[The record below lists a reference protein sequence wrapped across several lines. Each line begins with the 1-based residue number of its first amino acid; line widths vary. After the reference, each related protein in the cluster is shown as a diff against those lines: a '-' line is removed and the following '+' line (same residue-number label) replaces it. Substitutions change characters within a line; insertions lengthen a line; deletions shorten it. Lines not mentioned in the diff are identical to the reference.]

1 MLSPGAESAARPARI
16 GRGRVRASVG
26 VDIILS
32 TEAEA
37 DVVLSITPADGWAND
52 ETLTIASAGRTIP
65 AAEIAD
71 AHGTRAHRVVLPA
84 GRTSVTYRG
93 SVSTPSAPAP
103 SAEIDPVR
111 YLRPSRYAPS
121 DDPRISEVAA
131 FSSSSVR
138 ERVRQITQWVS
149 ENLDYVSGVSGPTD
163 TALDTLREGA
173 GVCRDYAHVTIALL
187 RAAGIPARLVSV
199 FAPGLEPMDFHAV
212 VEAFVDGRWEVV
224 DATRLAPRAHFV
236 RIATGRDAADTAFL
250 TTVSGTATLESVDV
264 TAVTVDDLV
273 ADDPD
278 ASILLR

>member
-1 MLSPGAESAARPARI
+1 MRT
-16 GRGRVRASVG
+16 SVG
-26 VDIILS
+26 VGIVLH

-37 DVVLSITPADGWAND
+37 DVVLSITPADGWAHD
-52 ETLTIASAGRTIP
+52 ETLTIDTDGRAIP
-65 AAEIAD
+65 AVEVAD

-84 GRTSVTYRG
+84 GRTHVTYRG
-93 SVSTPSAPAP
+93 SVSPPRAPAP
-103 SAEIDPVR
+103 SDEIDPVR

-121 DDPRISEVAA
+121 DDPRLSDLAPSR
-131 FSSSSVR
+131 SSSAR
-138 ERVRQITQWVS
+138 ERVREITQWVS
-149 ENLDYVSGVSGPTD
+149 ERLDYVSGVSGPTD

-199 FAPGLEPMDFHAV
+199 FAPGLDPMDFHAV

-250 TTVSGTATLESVDV
+250 TTVSGTATLESVEV
-264 TAVTVDDLV
+264 TAVAVGDLV
-273 ADDPD
+273 PDDPD

>member
-1 MLSPGAESAARPARI
+1 M
-16 GRGRVRASVG
+16 RASVG

-93 SVSTPSAPAP
+93 SVSTPSAPAH

-149 ENLDYVSGVSGPTD
+149 ENLDYVSGVSGPTE
-163 TALDTLREGA
+163 TALDR
-173 GVCRDYAHVTIALL
+173 LL
-187 RAAGIPARLVSV
+187 ARNPAYWRTEQKQRCVEAAGETPGQARR
-199 FAPGLEPMDFHAV
+199 GQC
-212 VEAFVDGRWEVV
+212 
-224 DATRLAPRAHFV
+224 
-236 RIATGRDAADTAFL
+236 
-250 TTVSGTATLESVDV
+250 SGA
-264 TAVTVDDLV
+264 
-273 ADDPD
+273 
-278 ASILLR
+278 RHRR